1 MADFADILKLV
12 NEFGCFQKRLL
23 FSIALLNIFMGTQIV
38 LQVFTDLVVPH
49 HCDTSWILNI
59 SSDISKEEQMN
70 LTIPKNKDG
79 SYEQC
84 WMYTPMDWDI
94 DSIKEYGI
102 NSTVT
107 CQNGWEYDMSDHK
120 PTTTSEFDLVCDK
133 SGFNAISQ
141 SVYMAGLL
149 VGALLFGPS
158 ADRFGRR
165 PLVLLSVFLNVA
177 FGVGM
182 AFSPNFY
189 VLTALK
195 FGIGTTVSGILIN
208 TYALV
213 TEWSGVTQRACAT
226 IITHSCYAIGLMIL
240 AGVAYAIRNWR
251 MLQLAMSLPMVIL
264 VYYIWTLPESAR
276 WLLTQGKNEEAKKYI
291 LQAATINKRTVPE
304 AVLQKLK
311 AESNKKMGT
320 ILDLFR
326 KSHLRTIT
334 LIMSYIWFVNSL
346 VYYGL
351 SLNVGSFGVDIYL
364 TQFIFGLVELPA
376 HLGCIFLLERFGRKI
391 CQAFFLILAGSVCLL
406 IIAVPKDMP
415 TATTVLAVIGKF
427 STAASFSICY
437 VFAAELFPTVVR
449 QNGVGITSMAA
460 RLGGIVSPLVRLLEE
475 YHSAIPLVIYGSTPV
490 LGGLLCFFL
499 PETRNKELPDTT
511 EETETTQRPTMVNCE
526 CAEREDLHSQ
536 EEITKSELST
546 RF

>member
-1 MADFADILKLV
+1 MADFDEILKFV
-12 NEFGCFQKRLL
+12 GEFGLFQKFMLL
-23 FSIALLNIFMGTQIV
+23 SVCLPSIV
-38 LQVFTDLVVPH
+38 LGMQIFVQVFTDLVVPH
-49 HCDTSWILNI
+49 HCNTSWILNI
-59 SSDISKEEQMN
+59 NPNISKEEQLS
-70 LTIPKNKDG
+70 LTIPKKQDG
-79 SYEQC
+79 FYEEC
-84 WMYTPMDWDI
+84 WMYTPVHWDI
-94 DSIKEYGI
+94 DLIKKYGI
-102 NSTVT
+102 NSTT
-107 CQNGWEYDMSDHK
+107 ECQTGWEYDTSEDIY
-120 PTTTSEFDLVCDK
+120 TTASEFDLVCEK
-133 SGFNAISQ
+133 RGFTVISQ
-141 SVYMAGLL
+141 SVYMGGLL

-182 AFSPNFY
+182 AFSPNVY

-213 TEWSGVTQRACAT
+213 TEWSGITQRALAT
-226 IITHSCYAIGLMIL
+226 IIIRSCFAIGQMIL

-251 MLQLAMSLPMVIL
+251 MLQLAVSLPMVIF

-276 WLLTQGKNEEAKKYI
+276 WLLTQGRNEEAKKYI
-291 LQAATINKRTVPE
+291 LQAAAINKRTVPE

-311 AESNKKMGT
+311 AKSNTKTGT

-326 KSHLRTIT
+326 KSHLRMIT
-334 LIMSYIWFVNSL
+334 LITSYIWFVTSL
-346 VYYGL
+346 VHYGL

-376 HLGCIFLLERFGRKI
+376 RLGCIFLLEKFGRKI
-391 CQAFFLILAGSVCLL
+391 CQAFSLILAGSVYLL

-415 TATTVLAVIGKF
+415 TVTTVLAVIGKF
-427 STAASFSICY
+427 SIAASFSICY
-437 VFAAELFPTVVR
+437 VYAAELFPTVVR
-449 QNGVGITSMAA
+449 QNGIGFISMAA
-460 RLGGIVSPLVRLLEE
+460 RLGGMVSPLVCLLEE

-499 PETRNKELPDTT
+499 PETQNKELPDTT
-511 EETETTQRPTMVNCE
+511 EEIETTQRPTMLTTE
-526 CAEREDLHSQ
+526 CDERGDLHSQ
-536 EEITKSELST
+536 EETTKSELNT